1 MQGLGYAL
9 CEDMG
14 IEDGRVTVSSLAITK
29 FIVQDIPP
37 IVSSFVTSTVG
48 RGPFSAKVVGEAGI
62 SIVAPAIVMLSVML
76 LEFGSLNF
84 LSLSRNYLSN

>member
-14 IEDGRVTVSSLAITK
+14 IEAGRVTVSSLAIAK

-37 IVSSFVTSTVG
+37 IVSSFLTSTVG
-48 RGPFSAKVVGEAGI
+48 RGHF
-62 SIVAPAIVMLSVML
+62 L
-76 LEFGSLNF
+76 LK
-84 LSLSRNYLSN
+84 